1 MGAWTSASAR
11 TSGASVMPSGD
22 GARLRQWLIAAS
34 ISGIWMAVIGRGWW
48 GWGGGW
54 WGGGWG
60 GGRGGDWRV
69 GSRGWGVWGAAGH
82 IQGAQPGARHFTGTG
97 RGKVSGKAM
106 RRGRLQAI
114 DATTMRHDNAP

>member
-1 MGAWTSASAR
+1 
-11 TSGASVMPSGD
+11 MPSGD

-34 ISGIWMAVIGRGWW
+34 ISVIWMAVIGRWGWWWWWW
-48 GWGGGW
+48 GWGGWGW
-54 WGGGWG
+54 
-60 GGRGGDWRV
+60 RWRWWKM
-69 GSRGWGVWGAAGH
+69 GSHCPGVMRSSGH